1 MDTCTVSDYFRRA
14 GRVAEAMHAVP
25 PYLLAV
31 SAITEHE
38 MRHCLALKPQATAL
52 RAKVDSFLR
61 VVKVLPFDA
70 EDARASATLRAALE
84 TKGLGL
90 GPFDALI
97 AGVAVAKELV
107 LVTSNLREFARLKAL
122 KAESWR

>member
-1 MDTCTVSDYFRRA
+1 
-14 GRVAEAMHAVP
+14 
-25 PYLLAV
+25 
-31 SAITEHE
+31 
-38 MRHCLALKPQATAL
+38 MRLGLALKPQATAL

-70 EDARASATLRAALE
+70 EDARASATLRAALDA
-84 TKGLGL
+84 KGQGL

-107 LVTSNLREFARLKAL
+107 LVTSNLREFARVKAL